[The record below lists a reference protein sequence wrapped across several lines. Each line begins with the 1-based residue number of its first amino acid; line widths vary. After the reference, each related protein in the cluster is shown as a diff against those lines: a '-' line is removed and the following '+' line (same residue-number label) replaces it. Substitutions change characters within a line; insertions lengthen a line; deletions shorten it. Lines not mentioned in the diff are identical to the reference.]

1 MSLLLKTSFVLFTVA
16 PLLSQQTV
24 SPPAET
30 QSNPQVKEQE
40 APQQTPP
47 SAPQNPPK
55 AESSPS
61 TTPRPLK
68 DQAWEVLRIGAAADK
83 PADRAAAIHA
93 IGLIPNDPQARKM
106 AEAAIKDEAAEVRT
120 AAAAALGE
128 MRARQ
133 SIPQLQAATEDEDP
147 AAALAAAHALLLL
160 NNDAGY
166 EVYYEV
172 LTGQRKTGKGL
183 LAQAAEYK
191 DPKKLAEVGF
201 HEALGFIPFGGLGW
215 SALKMVKKGDAS
227 PARAAAATVLA
238 KDRDPK
244 TTKALADAVGDK
256 NWIIRTAALEALAV
270 RGDPSVLGTVELYLS
285 DEEGEVKYTAAA
297 TALRLIAI
305 KRSKTTAKPKRD

>member
-1 MSLLLKTSFVLFTVA
+1 MSLLLKTSFVLITCA

-55 AESSPS
+55 PESGPS

-68 DQAWEVLRIGAAADK
+68 DQAWEVLRSGASADK
-83 PADRAAAIHA
+83 PADRAAAVHA
-93 IGLIPNDPQARKM
+93 TGLIPNDPQARKM
-106 AEAAIKDEAAEVRT
+106 AETGIKDEAAEVRF

-133 SIPQLQAATEDEDP
+133 SISKLKTATEDKDP
-147 AAALAAAHALLLL
+147 AVALAAAHALLLL
-160 NNDAGY
+160 NDDAGY
-166 EVYYEV
+166 GVYYEV
-172 LTGQRKTGKGL
+172 LTGERKPGKGL

-201 HEALGFIPFGGLGW
+201 HEALGFIPFGSLGW
-215 SALKMVKKGDAS
+215 SALKMVKKGDTS

-244 TTKALADAVGDK
+244 TTEALVNAVGDK
-256 NWIIRTAALEALAV
+256 NWVVRAAALEALAM
-270 RGDPSVLGTVELYLS
+270 RGNPAVLGTVDLYLS

-305 KRSKTTAKPKRD
+305 ERSKTTAKPKKN